1 MPIPGSNDN
10 RAGRTTI
17 VNNDHGRQWP
27 CPGARWWKF
36 DLHTHTPCSH
46 DTHWH
51 RRRGIDGELTP
62 EQWLQRFMDADIDC
76 VAITDHN
83 SGDVTL
89 ESARKVVAAVL
100 DADGVPVPAHADCA
114 KGLLHLKEGSTGTV
128 LDASCNASRPR
139 GMRRY

>member
-17 VNNDHGRQWP
+17 VNNDHGRRWP
-27 CPGARWWKF
+27 YPGARWWKF
-36 DLHTHTPCSH
+36 DFHTHTPCSH

-83 SGDVTL
+83 SGEWIDVL
-89 ESARKVVAAVL
+89 G
-100 DADGVPVPAHADCA
+100 DAYERMRYTRSPDFRE
-114 KGLLHLKEGSTGTV
+114 LH
-128 LDASCNASRPR
+128 R
-139 GMRRY
+139 